1 MNEIS
6 VLLRRD
12 KRERILLSLVRH
24 SQKTAICKPGK
35 ELSSETKPF
44 QILIWDF
51 QTPDLLFKSSSLWYF
66 VMAALETNI
75 ESIQRKSRVL
85 L

>member
-24 SQKTAICKPGK
+24 SQKTAICKPGGRPP
-35 ELSSETKPF
+35 L
-44 QILIWDF
+44 
-51 QTPDLLFKSSSLWYF
+51 
-66 VMAALETNI
+66 
-75 ESIQRKSRVL
+75 
-85 L
+85 